1 MRVLGWPAYR
11 NRQSN
16 PYPWLLYSHLSKHG
30 VSIDEFSTARLLFGK
45 YDILH
50 LHWPEHHFIGP
61 SVFQTLLRAARLLGI
76 LSMARVCG
84 TRVVWTVHN
93 LQPHKQYHPV
103 IERWVWKTFTG
114 LIDAYFSLSSLAIE
128 QILRQYPA
136 LCKKKV
142 FIAPHG
148 HYRGFYHDDLS
159 KREARRKLDVAVS
172 ATVIVFFGR
181 ISTYKNTPSLI
192 RSFSQLRNEDLV
204 LLIAGKPDH
213 ESIAEEIS
221 RLAKNDPR
229 IRLHLGFIQEDE
241 IQLHLKS
248 ADLVVLPFLE
258 ILNSGTALLSL
269 SFGCP
274 ILVPEKGS
282 MGELQAYVGDEW
294 VRTYRGELTS
304 EKVQDALDWAMGARR
319 TDFPDLG
326 PFEWDKVA
334 EQTKSAFERCLG

>member
-1 MRVLGWPAYR
+1 MRVLGWPAYE

-61 SVFQTLLRAARLLGI
+61 SVVRTLLRAVRLLGI

-84 TRVVWTVHN
+84 TRLVWTVHN
-93 LQPHKQYHPV
+93 LRPHKQYHPV
-103 IERWVWKTFTG
+103 IERWVWKTFTE
-114 LIDAYFSLSSLAIE
+114 LIDAYFSLSSSAIE

-136 LCKKKV
+136 LYRKKV
-142 FIAPHG
+142 FVAPHG
-148 HYRGFYHDDLS
+148 HYRGFYRDDLS

-172 ATVIVFFGR
+172 ASVIVFLGR

-192 RSFSQLRNEDLV
+192 KSFSQLRDEDLV
-204 LLIAGKPDH
+204 LLLAGAPDG
-213 ESIAEEIS
+213 ESMEEING
-221 RLAKNDPR
+221 LAKNDPR
-229 IRLHLGFIQEDE
+229 IRLHLSFVQEDD
-241 IQLHLKS
+241 IQLYLKA
-248 ADLVVLPFLE
+248 ADLVVLPFME
-258 ILNSGTALLSL
+258 ILNSGTAMLSL

-282 MGELQAYVGDEW
+282 MGELRAYVGDEW
-294 VRTYRGELTS
+294 VHTYCGELTS
-304 EKVQDALDWAMGARR
+304 EKVQDALDWALGARR
-319 TDFPDLG
+319 TDFPNLG
-326 PFEWDKVA
+326 PFEWNKIA
-334 EQTKSAFERCLG
+334 EQTKSAFEHCLE